1 MRVSTAYFA
10 GAGTVVAAIVG
21 GVGGGLLIADMI
33 SPKLPKGTETTR
45 LERRMSPEP
54 IQASEPAA
62 AEQSTS
68 PSSSGAAAA
77 PVPTQSQTQTPSQGE
92 AKTQTADQDPKP
104 APAQPVDAAASTQ
117 AAVRPPHPKTPAV
130 QPAAPEQTA
139 ANGETAAKT
148 RDADLKRSAE
158 KRRAERRQQ
167 WVDKRR
173 HQQRQ
178 EQELQGVEETVR
190 AETEPRREFVVEPER
205 LEMRRIRLF
214 GEE

>member
-1 MRVSTAYFA
+1 M
-10 GAGTVVAAIVG
+10 
-21 GVGGGLLIADMI
+21 
-33 SPKLPKGTETTR
+33 
-45 LERRMSPEP
+45 
-54 IQASEPAA
+54 
-62 AEQSTS
+62 
-68 PSSSGAAAA
+68 
-77 PVPTQSQTQTPSQGE
+77 
-92 AKTQTADQDPKP
+92 
-104 APAQPVDAAASTQ
+104 
-117 AAVRPPHPKTPAV
+117 